1 MDRLVD
7 IVNRPGESAGPDAE
21 LAALVESC
29 EPVRVSEAR
38 KQRTLEVVYARH
50 HERRRTVR
58 SVMRLAMAGVVLLA
72 AGAATAAAFG
82 VRFRPAPAAV
92 VTFVP
97 PPHHIVRTP
106 RPEPPPVAAPA
117 AELEAAPAPAPELAP
132 VPARRSH
139 QVRSEDPSLVVSA
152 IQALRQDQ
160 DPVRAGRLL
169 AAYLRTQPHG
179 ALAEEAVALSIE
191 AADARH
197 SAAAVGF
204 AQRYLKDYP
213 HGRFRSTAE
222 RVLARPTL

>member
-1 MDRLVD
+1 VDRLVD
-7 IVNRPGESAGPDAE
+7 IASRPGGAADADAE
-21 LAALVESC
+21 LAGLVEAC
-29 EPVRVSEAR
+29 EPVRISEAR
-38 KQRTLEVVYARH
+38 KRRSLEVVYARH

-58 SVMRLAMAGVVLLA
+58 SAMRVAMAAGVLLA

-82 VRFRPAPAAV
+82 VRFRATPAPVAV
-92 VTFVP
+92 FLP

-106 RPEPPPVAAPA
+106 RPLPEPPREATPAP
-117 AELEAAPAPAPELAP
+117 EAAPAPPP
-132 VPARRSH
+132 PAVH
-139 QVRSEDPSLVVSA
+139 HAHPMRSEDPSLVVSA

-160 DPVRAGRLL
+160 DPARAGRLL

-197 SAAAVGF
+197 SSAAAAF

-222 RVLARPTL
+222 RVLARPAL

>member
-7 IVNRPGESAGPDAE
+7 IVKRPGGAAEADPE
-21 LAALVESC
+21 LAALVEAC

-50 HERRRTVR
+50 HERRRTVQFA
-58 SVMRLAMAGVVLLA
+58 MRLALAAGVLLA
-72 AGAATAAAFG
+72 AGAATSAAFG
-82 VRFRPAPAAV
+82 VRFRPAPAPV
-92 VTFVP
+92 VMFVP

-106 RPEPPPVAAPA
+106 RPEPLPAATPA
-117 AELEAAPAPAPELAP
+117 AELPPAREVVPAPA
-132 VPARRSH
+132 RRAH
-139 QVRSEDPSLVVSA
+139 LVRSEDPSLVVSA

-169 AAYLRTQPHG
+169 AAYLRTQPRG

-191 AADARH
+191 AADARGSS
-197 SAAAVGF
+197 SASAF

-213 HGRFRSTAE
+213 HGRFRPTAE
-222 RVLARPTL
+222 RVLARPSLSP